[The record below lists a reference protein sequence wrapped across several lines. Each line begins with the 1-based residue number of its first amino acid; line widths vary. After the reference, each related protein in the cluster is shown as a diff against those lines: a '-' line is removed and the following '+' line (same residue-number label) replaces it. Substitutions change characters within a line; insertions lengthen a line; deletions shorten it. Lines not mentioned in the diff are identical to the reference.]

1 MCLFR
6 GSMTTV
12 TLVIDR
18 TATWGKLVLASI
30 PLGAFFSY
38 ASQVSRYCADQRG
51 KTPDLMWKNISS
63 SIAGN
68 LAGLG
73 TRPSARRFSIVL

>member
-38 ASQVSRYCADQRG
+38 ASQVSRYCAEQRG
-51 KTPDLMWKNISS
+51 KTLDLM
-63 SIAGN
+63 
-68 LAGLG
+68 
-73 TRPSARRFSIVL
+73 